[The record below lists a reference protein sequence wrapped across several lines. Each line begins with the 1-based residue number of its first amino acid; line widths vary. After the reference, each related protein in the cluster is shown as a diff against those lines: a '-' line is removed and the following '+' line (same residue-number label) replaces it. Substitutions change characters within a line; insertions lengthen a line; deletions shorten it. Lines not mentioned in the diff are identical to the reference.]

1 MELLLNLLW
10 LMLALPAILVLRRQ
24 PTYAGNFGS
33 IYSPRAFVLLG
44 CLLVLLFPVVSA
56 TDDLHP
62 IRAEIE
68 ESSPSKRIV
77 KQSPGAKSPAWRSD
91 GGPPAQLVF
100 VPSFAPDNDRCGS
113 VSEYL
118 PFLPEQAPAGT
129 TGCRAPPAP

>member
-10 LMLALPAILVLRRQ
+10 LMLALPAILILRRQ
-24 PTYAGNFGS
+24 PAYGGNSGS

-44 CLLVLLFPVVSA
+44 CILVLLFPIVSA

-77 KQSPGAKSPAWRSD
+77 KQSPGAKSQAWRSD
-91 GGPPAQLVF
+91 GSPPAQLIYVS
-100 VPSFAPDNDRCGS
+100 SFAPDNDRRGL

-118 PFLPEQAPAGT
+118 LFPPEQAPAGT
-129 TGCRAPPAP
+129 IGCRAPPAR